1 MARTICTR
9 ARAKIQPRAQPQTD
23 CTCACNPDSAYTFA
37 GPGQRK
43 KLG

>member
-1 MARTICTR
+1 MARIIYTR
-9 ARAKIQPRAQPQTD
+9 ARANIQPRAQPQTH
-23 CTCACNPDSAYTFA
+23 CTCACIPDSAYTFA